1 MKTTILMSLSALF
14 TGAVGLVLSFL
25 PQETLVTLG
34 AAPGTELVVLVQ
46 VAGGAYLGF
55 AFLDWMARGVLI
67 GGIYSRPL
75 ALGNFLHFAIVA
87 VTLLKAMTAIDSAL
101 VYALAAI
108 YSVFAA
114 WFGLV
119 LFTSPVSARRDGDR

>member
-1 MKTTILMSLSALF
+1 MGLSSAL

-34 AAPGTELVVLVQ
+34 AAPGTALVVLVQ
-46 VAGGAYLGF
+46 VTGAAYLGF

-87 VTLLKAMTAIDSAL
+87 ATLLKAMTAIDSTL
-101 VYALAAI
+101 VYGLTAA
-108 YSVFAA
+108 YTVLAA

-119 LFTSPVSARRDGDR
+119 LFTSPVGGRREQDP